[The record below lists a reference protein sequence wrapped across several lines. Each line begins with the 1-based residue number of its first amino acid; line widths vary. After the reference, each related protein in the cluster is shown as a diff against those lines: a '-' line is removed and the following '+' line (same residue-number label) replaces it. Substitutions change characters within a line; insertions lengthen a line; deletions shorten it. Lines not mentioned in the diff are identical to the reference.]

1 MTNEQLAARIKAG
14 KDEAGNMLK
23 LWQQT
28 EGFIAKLAM
37 KYQERAEFE
46 DLKQEGY
53 IGLCEAVRQYAPDRG
68 VPFLNYAAFW
78 IRQAMRRY
86 VDNCCGAIRIPA
98 HVREWAGKYSR
109 AVREYEK
116 KYGQSPSEETLCA
129 LLGVGRE
136 KLKAIQEGARL
147 ERVSSLSEQ
156 MGGEDEEFTLYDT
169 IASDED
175 MEENSIRELDNEDM
189 KRELWIA
196 VECLP
201 DNLPEAVKLR
211 YREGMT
217 MREVGQILGVGA
229 ERARQIESRAIRK
242 LGKQSR
248 NKKFRVYYE
257 QYLAAGPVHHIGVQR
272 FQRTHTSEV
281 EWEVLKRL
289 EQ

>member
-98 HVREWAGKYSR
+98 HVREWAGKYRR

-116 KYGQSPSEETLCA
+116 NM
-129 LLGVGRE
+129 GR
-136 KLKAIQEGARL
+136 ARL
-147 ERVSSLSEQ
+147 
-156 MGGEDEEFTLYDT
+156 
-169 IASDED
+169 
-175 MEENSIRELDNEDM
+175 
-189 KRELWIA
+189 
-196 VECLP
+196 
-201 DNLPEAVKLR
+201 
-211 YREGMT
+211 
-217 MREVGQILGVGA
+217 
-229 ERARQIESRAIRK
+229 RK
-242 LGKQSR
+242 LYALS
-248 NKKFRVYYE
+248 
-257 QYLAAGPVHHIGVQR
+257 
-272 FQRTHTSEV
+272 
-281 EWEVLKRL
+281 
-289 EQ
+289 